1 MNKYLLFLLLLLS
14 ACNKPL
20 VKPVVDAGE
29 RTFRS
34 NYYIDFTG
42 PVRDQFEVI
51 MSVNNLTAENDT
63 FNFAAVY
70 PGSYSLKNFGRFV
83 QNFAAFDAAGAE
95 VATEK
100 VNVNQWWLSEP
111 ARIARIEYTILETWD
126 HPKVVQRIA
135 EMGGSAFE
143 PDFTFINGP
152 SVFGYIKGLRDDPLR
167 IHLRHPA
174 DWERGSDLDLVLA
187 EDDRSDFIAESFADL
202 SDAPL
207 LLGELDYH
215 AEEILGTNVYLY
227 VYSRTGE
234 IAARPVFDIAKKVLL
249 SAAEF
254 MNGLP
259 AREYSFLFMF
269 GQKSAGA
276 LEHPG
281 SSAYVIRELS
291 LERLEMYLRDV
302 MAHEYFHI
310 VTPLSVRSTPI
321 DDFDFQRAQPTQHLW
336 FFEGVTEWAS
346 HMMQLRSGLK
356 SQTEFFT
363 RSLRQMILQEMIRPA
378 PKSLQEISL
387 NSYET
392 PENFRHIYTQGALTA
407 LLLDIRILELS
418 GGKKGLR
425 EVIEQLRQAYNR
437 ERPFAEDAFFQRI
450 VDLTFPEVQT
460 FIDDFIIGNKPLPFK
475 EYLAKI
481 ATDYLPVY
489 EAEEARSEAG
499 IYLAIRENQVKILW
513 LDADMQS
520 SGIQRGDVLKQF
532 NDLEIT
538 IANFQD
544 FYQLISDMQIG
555 KSYTLLVDREGEE
568 IQLNCKTIPFRV
580 RHAFQPMENASEAA
594 QALKAAWLRNLP

>member
-1 MNKYLLFLLLLLS
+1 MNKYCLFLLLLLS
-14 ACNKPL
+14 ACSKPL
-20 VKPVVDAGE
+20 VKPVVDVGE

-34 NYYIDFTG
+34 NYYIDLTG
-42 PVRDQFEVI
+42 PVRDQFDVV

-83 QNFAAFDAAGAE
+83 QKFVALDAVGEE

-100 VNVNQWWLSEP
+100 VNVNQWWLSDP
-111 ARIARIEYTILETWD
+111 RRIARIEYTIQETWD
-126 HPKVVQRIA
+126 HPRVVQRIA
-135 EMGGSAFE
+135 EMGGSAIE

-152 SVFGYIKGLRDDPLR
+152 SVFGYINGLRDAPLR
-167 IHLRHPA
+167 IHLRHPP
-174 DWERGSDLDLVLA
+174 DWRRGSDLDLVLA
-187 EDDRSDFIAESFADL
+187 EKDRSDFIAESFDDL
-202 SDAPL
+202 NNAPL

-215 AEEILGTNVYLY
+215 AEEILGTKVYMY
-227 VYSRTGE
+227 VYSRTGK

-259 AREYSFLFMF
+259 APEYSFLFMF
-269 GQKSAGA
+269 GDRSAGA

-281 SSAYVIRELS
+281 SSAYVIRELP

-321 DDFDFQRAQPTQHLW
+321 NDFDFQRAQPTAHLW

-346 HMMQLRSGLK
+346 HIMQLRSGLK

-363 RSLRQMILQEMIRPA
+363 RSLRQMILQEMVRPA

-387 NSYET
+387 NSYEA

-407 LLLDIRILELS
+407 FLLDIRILELS
-418 GGKKGLR
+418 DGKKGLR
-425 EVIEQLRQAYNR
+425 EVIEQLRQEYDR
-437 ERPFAEDAFFQRI
+437 ERPFAENAFFQRI
-450 VDLTFPEVQT
+450 VDLSFPEVQA
-460 FIDDFIIGNKPLPFK
+460 FIDDHIIGNKPLPFE

-481 ATDYLPVY
+481 ATVY
-489 EAEEARSEAG
+489 MPHYEPEEARSEAG
-499 IYLAIRENQVKILW
+499 IYLDIRENVVKILW
-513 LDADMQS
+513 LDADMTS

-532 NDLEIT
+532 NDVEIS
-538 IANFQD
+538 IANYQD
-544 FYQLISDMQIG
+544 FYELISTLEVG
-555 KSYTLLVDREGEE
+555 ESYTLIVERDGEAV
-568 IQLNCKTIPFRV
+568 QLNCQTIPFRV
-580 RHAFQPMENASEAA
+580 RHAFQPMENPGQAA
-594 QALKAAWLRNLP
+594 RALKAAWLRNLP

>member
-1 MNKYLLFLLLLLS
+1 MNKYFLCLLLLLS
-14 ACNKPL
+14 ACSKPL
-20 VKPVVDAGE
+20 VKPVADAGE

-34 NYYIDFTG
+34 NYYIDLSG
-42 PVRDQFEVI
+42 PVRDQFEVV
-51 MSVNNLTAENDT
+51 MSVSNLTAENDT

-83 QNFAAFDAAGAE
+83 QKFAAFDATGGE
-95 VATEK
+95 VTTEK

-111 ARIARIEYTILETWD
+111 WRIERIEYTILETWD
-126 HPKVVQRIA
+126 HPKTVQRIA
-135 EMGGSAFE
+135 EMGGSAIE
-143 PDFTFINGP
+143 PDVTFINGP
-152 SVFGYIKGLRDDPLR
+152 SVFGYIRGLRDASLR
-167 IHLRHPA
+167 IHLRHPS
-174 DWERGSDLDLVLA
+174 DWRRGSDLDLVLA
-187 EDDRSDFIAESFADL
+187 EEDRSDFIAESFDDL

-227 VYSRTGE
+227 LYSRTGQ
-234 IAARPVFDIAKKVLL
+234 IAARPVFEIAKKVLL

-259 AREYSFLFMF
+259 APAYSFLFMF

-281 SSAYVIRELS
+281 SSAYVIREMS

-302 MAHEYFHI
+302 MAHEYFHVI
-310 VTPLSVRSTPI
+310 TPLSVRSTPI
-321 DDFDFQRAQPTQHLW
+321 NDFDFQRAQPTQHLW

-346 HMMQLRSGLK
+346 HIMQLRSGLK

-363 RSLRQMILQEMIRPA
+363 RSIRQMILQEMIRPA
-378 PKSLQEISL
+378 PKSLQDISL
-387 NSYET
+387 NSYKA

-407 LLLDIRILELS
+407 FLLDIRMLELS

-425 EVIEQLRQAYNR
+425 EVIEQLRQEYDR

-450 VDLTFPEVQT
+450 VELSFPEVQT
-460 FIDDFIIGNKPLPFK
+460 FIDDFIIDNKPLPLK

-481 ATDYLPVY
+481 ATEYLPVY
-489 EAEEARSEAG
+489 ETEEARSEAG
-499 IYLAIRENQVKILW
+499 LYLGIRENSVKILW
-513 LDADMQS
+513 LDADMAS
-520 SGIQRGDVLKQF
+520 SGLQRGDMLKRF

-538 IANFQD
+538 LANFQD
-544 FYQLISDMQIG
+544 FYQLVSDMKVG
-555 KSYTLLVDREGEE
+555 ESYTLLVERAGEGV
-568 IQLNCKTIPFRV
+568 QLNCKTIPSRV
-580 RHAFQPMENASEAA
+580 RHAFQPMENASKAA